1 MNLNAR
7 AAALCRTIADNA
19 ERLRVELHLQDCG
32 AMVVDCGVKSVG
44 GFEAGLLLARLCLAD
59 LATVELLPSGDG
71 LGPMVQVHT
80 DHPLLACMASQY
92 AGWEVK
98 GEKFFAMGSGPMR
111 AAAAREPLFDDLK
124 YRETASACVGILETG
139 KLPTDEVCRDVAA
152 KCGIEPAK
160 LTLLVAPTRSMA
172 GTLQV
177 VARSVETALHKLH
190 ELKFDLHRVV
200 SGWGAAP
207 LPPPAQDDLA
217 AIGRTNDAIL
227 YGGHAVLYLR
237 GDDESL
243 RAIGAQTPSSASK
256 DYGRP
261 FAEIFAGYDHDFYKI
276 DPHLFSPAVVTLV
289 NLDTGN
295 SFRFGKFDEA
305 VLAKSFGVILN
316 HYLS

>member
-1 MNLNAR
+1 
-7 AAALCRTIADNA
+7 
-19 ERLRVELHLQDCG
+19 
-32 AMVVDCGVKSVG
+32 MVVDCGVKATG
-44 GFEAGLLLARLCLAD
+44 GLDAGLLLARLCLAD
-59 LATVELLPSGDG
+59 LATVSLEPGREG
-71 LGPMVQVHT
+71 LGPVVQVQT

-111 AAAAREPLFDDLK
+111 AAAAREPLFKDLK
-124 YRETASACVGILETG
+124 YRESASHCVGVLESG

-152 KCGIEPAK
+152 KCGVEPSA

-200 SGWGAAP
+200 SGWGSAP
-207 LPPPAQDDLA
+207 LPPPAKDDMA

-227 YGGHAVLYLR
+227 YGGHAVLYVR

-243 RAIGAQTPSSASK
+243 REIGARTPSAASK

-261 FAEIFAGYDHDFYKI
+261 FAEIFASYNHDFYQI

-295 SFRFGKFDEA
+295 SFRFGKFDDA
-305 VLAKSFGVILN
+305 VLAKSFSIA
-316 HYLS
+316 

>member
-1 MNLNAR
+1 
-7 AAALCRTIADNA
+7 
-19 ERLRVELHLQDCG
+19 
-32 AMVVDCGVKSVG
+32 MVVDCGVKAVG

-59 LATVELLPSGDG
+59 LATVELEPSGER
-71 LGPMVQVHT
+71 LGPIVQVHT
-80 DHPLLACMASQY
+80 DHPALACMASQY

-111 AAAAREPLFDDLK
+111 AAAAREPLFEDLK
-124 YRETASACVGILETG
+124 YRESASACVGILESG

-152 KCGIEPAK
+152 KCGIEPGA
-160 LTLLVAPTRSMA
+160 LTLLVAPTRSLA

-207 LPPPAQDDLA
+207 LPPPAKDDLA

-227 YGGHAVLYLR
+227 YGGHAVLYVR
-237 GDDESL
+237 GDDASL
-243 RAIGAQTPSSASK
+243 QEIGAQTPSSASK

-261 FAEIFAGYDHDFYKI
+261 FAEVFASYDHDFYKI
-276 DPHLFSPAVVTLV
+276 DPHLFSPAVVTFV
-289 NLDTGN
+289 NIETGN
-295 SFRFGKFDEA
+295 NFRFGKFDND
-305 VLAKSFGVILN
+305 VLARSFGIA
-316 HYLS
+316 

>member
-7 AAALCRTIADNA
+7 AAVLCRNLAGDA
-19 ERLRVELHLQDCG
+19 ERLRIELHLQDCG
-32 AMVVDCGVKSVG
+32 AMVVDCGVKAVG

-59 LATVELLPSGDG
+59 LATVELEPGSDG
-71 LGPMVQVHT
+71 LGPIVQVHT

-124 YRETASACVGILETG
+124 YRESASHCIGVLESS

-152 KCGIEPAK
+152 KCGIEPSA
-160 LTLLVAPTRSMA
+160 LTLLVAPTRSIA

-207 LPPPAQDDLA
+207 LPPPAKDDLA

-227 YGGHAVLYLR
+227 YGAHAVLYVR

-243 RAIGAQTPSSASK
+243 QAVGAQTPSSASK

-261 FAEIFAGYDHDFYKI
+261 FAEVFASYDHDFYKI
-276 DPHLFSPAVVTLV
+276 DPYLFSPAVVTFV
-289 NLDTGN
+289 NIETGN
-295 SFRFGKFDEA
+295 SFRFGKFDHD
-305 VLAKSFGVILN
+305 VLARSFGIA
-316 HYLS
+316 

>member
-7 AAALCRTIADNA
+7 AAALCRNLANEA
-19 ERLRVELHLQDCG
+19 ERLRIELHLQDCG
-32 AMVVDCGVKSVG
+32 AMVVDCGVKAVG

-59 LATVELLPSGDG
+59 LATVELEPGSDG
-71 LGPMVQVHT
+71 LSPIVQVHT

-111 AAAAREPLFDDLK
+111 AAAAREPLFEDLK
-124 YRETASACVGILETG
+124 HRESASACVGVLESG
-139 KLPTDEVCRDVAA
+139 KLPTDEVCRGVAA
-152 KCGIEPAK
+152 KCGIEPSA
-160 LTLLVAPTRSMA
+160 LTLLVAPTRSIA

-207 LPPPAQDDLA
+207 LPPPAKDDLA

-227 YGGHAVLYLR
+227 YGGHAVLYVR

-243 RAIGAQTPSSASK
+243 QVIGAQTPSSASK

-261 FAEIFAGYDHDFYKI
+261 FAEVFASYDHDFYKI
-276 DPHLFSPAVVTLV
+276 DPHLFSPAVVTFV
-289 NLDTGN
+289 NIETGN
-295 SFRFGKFDEA
+295 SFRFGKFDND
-305 VLAKSFGVILN
+305 VLARSFGIA
-316 HYLS
+316 

>member
-7 AAALCRTIADNA
+7 AAALCRNLTGEA

-32 AMVVDCGVKSVG
+32 AMVVDCGVKAVG

-59 LATVELLPSGDG
+59 LVTVELEPGSDR
-71 LGPMVQVHT
+71 LGPIVQVHT

-111 AAAAREPLFDDLK
+111 AAAAREPLFEDLK
-124 YRETASACVGILETG
+124 YRESASACVGVLESG
-139 KLPTDEVCRDVAA
+139 KLPTDEVCCDAAA
-152 KCGIEPAK
+152 KCGIDPSK
-160 LTLLVAPTRSMA
+160 LTLLVAPTRSIA

-207 LPPPAQDDLA
+207 LPPPAKDDLA

-227 YGGHAVLYLR
+227 YGGHAVLYVR

-243 RAIGAQTPSSASK
+243 QTIGAQTPSSASK

-261 FAEIFAGYDHDFYKI
+261 FAEVFASYDHDFYKI
-276 DPHLFSPAVVTLV
+276 DPHLFSPAVVTFV
-289 NLDTGN
+289 NIETGN
-295 SFRFGKFDEA
+295 SFRFGKFDND
-305 VLAKSFGVILN
+305 VLARSFGIA
-316 HYLS
+316 

>member
-7 AAALCRTIADNA
+7 AAALCRNLTGEA
-19 ERLRVELHLQDCG
+19 ERLRVELHLQDCS
-32 AMVVDCGVKSVG
+32 AMVVDCGVKAVG

-59 LATVELLPSGDG
+59 LATVELEPGSDG
-71 LGPMVQVHT
+71 LGPIVQVHT

-111 AAAAREPLFDDLK
+111 AAAAREPLFEDLK
-124 YRETASACVGILETG
+124 YRESASACVGVLESG
-139 KLPTDEVCRDVAA
+139 KLPSDEVCCDVAA
-152 KCGIEPAK
+152 KCGIDPSK
-160 LTLLVAPTRSMA
+160 LTLLVAPTRSIA

-200 SGWGAAP
+200 SGWGAVP
-207 LPPPAQDDLA
+207 LPPPAKDDLA

-227 YGGHAVLYLR
+227 YGGHAVLYVR

-243 RAIGAQTPSSASK
+243 QTIGAQTPSSASK

-261 FAEIFAGYDHDFYKI
+261 FAEVFASYDHDFYKI
-276 DPHLFSPAVVTLV
+276 DPHLFSPAVVTFV
-289 NLDTGN
+289 NIETGN
-295 SFRFGKFDEA
+295 SFRFGKFDND
-305 VLAKSFGVILN
+305 VLARSFGIA
-316 HYLS
+316 

>member
-7 AAALCRTIADNA
+7 AAALCRTIADDA

-44 GFEAGLLLARLCLAD
+44 GLEAGLLLARLCLAD
-59 LATVELLPSGDG
+59 LATVEIVPSGSG
-71 LGPMVQVHT
+71 LGPMVQVRT

-124 YRETASACVGILETG
+124 YRESASACVGVLESG

-152 KCGIEPAK
+152 KCGIEPAE

-207 LPPPAQDDLA
+207 LPPPAKDDLA
-217 AIGRTNDAIL
+217 AIGRANDAIL
-227 YGGHAVLYLR
+227 YGGHAVLYVR

-276 DPHLFSPAVVTLV
+276 DPHLFRPAVVTLV
-289 NLDTGN
+289 NIETGN

-305 VLAKSFGVILN
+305 VLAKSFGIV
-316 HYLS
+316 

>member
-1 MNLNAR
+1 VNLNAR
-7 AAALCRTIADNA
+7 AAALCRNLADEA
-19 ERLRVELHLQDCG
+19 ERLRIELHLQDCG
-32 AMVVDCGVKSVG
+32 AMVVDCGVKATG
-44 GFEAGLLLARLCLAD
+44 GLEAGLLLARLCLAD
-59 LATVELLPSGDG
+59 LATVELEPSGDG
-71 LGPMVQVHT
+71 LGPIVQVHT

-111 AAAAREPLFDDLK
+111 AAAAREPLFKDLK
-124 YRETASACVGILETG
+124 YGESASACVGILESG
-139 KLPTDEVCRDVAA
+139 KLPSDDVCRDVAA
-152 KCGIEPAK
+152 KCGIEPSA
-160 LTLLVAPTRSMA
+160 LTLLVAPTRSIA

-200 SGWGAAP
+200 SGWGSAP
-207 LPPPAQDDLA
+207 VPPPAKDDLA

-227 YGGHAVLYLR
+227 YGGHAVLYVR

-243 RAIGAQTPSSASK
+243 QVIGVQTPSSASK

-261 FAEIFAGYDHDFYKI
+261 FAEVFASYDHDFYKI

-289 NLDTGN
+289 NIETGN
-295 SFRFGKFDEA
+295 SFRFGKFDND
-305 VLAKSFGVILN
+305 VLARSFGIA
-316 HYLS
+316 

>member
-1 MNLNAR
+1 
-7 AAALCRTIADNA
+7 
-19 ERLRVELHLQDCG
+19 
-32 AMVVDCGVKSVG
+32 MVVDCGVKAVG

-59 LATVELLPSGDG
+59 LAMVELEPGRDG

-111 AAAAREPLFDDLK
+111 AAAAREPLFEDLR
-124 YRETASACVGILETG
+124 YRESASACVGILESG
-139 KLPTDEVCRDVAA
+139 KLPTDEVCREVAA
-152 KCGIEPAK
+152 KCGIEPAH
-160 LTLLVAPTRSMA
+160 LTLLVAPTRSIA

-190 ELKFDLHRVV
+190 ELKFDLHRIV
-200 SGWGAAP
+200 SGWGSAP
-207 LPPPAQDDLA
+207 FPPPAKDDLA

-227 YGGHAVLYLR
+227 YGGHAVLYVR

-243 RAIGAQTPSSASK
+243 QAIGAQAPSSASK

-276 DPHLFSPAVVTLV
+276 DPQLFSPAMVTFI

-295 SFRFGKFDEA
+295 SFRFGKFDDA
-305 VLAKSFGVILN
+305 VLAKSFGVV
-316 HYLS
+316 

>member
-1 MNLNAR
+1 VNLNAR
-7 AAALCRTIADNA
+7 AAALCRNLADNA
-19 ERLRVELHLQDCG
+19 ERLRIELHLQDCG
-32 AMVVDCGVKSVG
+32 AMVVDCGVKTIG
-44 GFEAGLLLARLCLAD
+44 GLEAGLLLARLCLAD
-59 LATVELLPSGDG
+59 LATVELEPSGDG
-71 LGPMVQVHT
+71 LGPILQVHT

-124 YRETASACVGILETG
+124 YRESASACVGILESG

-152 KCGIEPAK
+152 KCGIEPAA
-160 LTLLVAPTRSMA
+160 LTLLVAPTRSIA

-207 LPPPAQDDLA
+207 LPPSAKDDLT

-227 YGGHAVLYLR
+227 YGGHAVLYVR

-243 RAIGAQTPSSASK
+243 QEIGAQTPSSASQ

-261 FAEIFAGYDHDFYKI
+261 FAEVFASYDHDFYKI
-276 DPHLFSPAVVTLV
+276 DPHLFSPAVVTFV
-289 NLDTGN
+289 NIETGN
-295 SFRFGKFDEA
+295 SFRFGKFDHD
-305 VLAKSFGVILN
+305 VLGRSFGIA
-316 HYLS
+316 

>member
-1 MNLNAR
+1 VNLNAR
-7 AAALCRTIADNA
+7 ASALCRTLADDA
-19 ERLRVELHLQDCG
+19 ERLRIELHLQDCG
-32 AMVVDCGVKSVG
+32 AMVVDCGVKAVG

-59 LATVELLPSGDG
+59 LATVELEPGGDG
-71 LGPMVQVHT
+71 LGPIVQVHT

-111 AAAAREPLFDDLK
+111 AAAAREPLFEDLK
-124 YRETASACVGILETG
+124 YRESASACVGVLESG

-152 KCGIEPAK
+152 KCGVEPAE
-160 LTLLVAPTRSMA
+160 LTLLVAPTRSIA

-207 LPPPAQDDLA
+207 LPPPAKDDLA

-227 YGGHAVLYLR
+227 YGGHAVLYVR

-243 RAIGAQTPSSASK
+243 QEIGAQTPSSASK

-261 FAEIFAGYDHDFYKI
+261 FAEVFASYDHDFYKI
-276 DPHLFSPAVVTLV
+276 DPHLFSPAVVTFV
-289 NLDTGN
+289 NIETGH
-295 SFRFGKFDEA
+295 SFRFGKFDRQ
-305 VLAKSFGVILN
+305 VLAASFGIA
-316 HYLS
+316 

>member
-1 MNLNAR
+1 VNLNAR

-207 LPPPAQDDLA
+207 LPPPAKDDLA

-227 YGGHAVLYLR
+227 YGGHAVLYVR

-305 VLAKSFGVILN
+305 VLAKSFGIV
-316 HYLS
+316 

>member
-1 MNLNAR
+1 VNLNAR
-7 AAALCRTIADNA
+7 AAALCRNLADEA
-19 ERLRVELHLQDCG
+19 ERLRIELHLQDCG
-32 AMVVDCGVKSVG
+32 AMVVDCGVKAVG

-59 LATVELLPSGDG
+59 LATVELEPGSDG
-71 LGPMVQVHT
+71 LGPTVQVHT

-111 AAAAREPLFDDLK
+111 AAAAREPLFEDLK
-124 YRETASACVGILETG
+124 YRESASACVGVLESG

-152 KCGIEPAK
+152 KCGIEPAA
-160 LTLLVAPTRSMA
+160 LTLLVAPTRSIA

-207 LPPPAQDDLA
+207 LPPPAKDDLA

-227 YGGHAVLYLR
+227 YGGHAVLYVR

-243 RAIGAQTPSSASK
+243 QAVGAQTPSSASK

-261 FAEIFAGYDHDFYKI
+261 FAEVFASYDHDFYKI
-276 DPHLFSPAVVTLV
+276 DPHLFSPAVVTFV
-289 NLDTGN
+289 NIETGS
-295 SFRFGKFDEA
+295 SFRFGKFDND
-305 VLAKSFGVILN
+305 VLARSFGIA
-316 HYLS
+316 

>member
-7 AAALCRTIADNA
+7 AAALCRNLADEA
-19 ERLRVELHLQDCG
+19 ERLRIELHLQDCG
-32 AMVVDCGVKSVG
+32 AMVVDCGVKAVG

-59 LATVELLPSGDG
+59 LATVELEPGSDG
-71 LGPMVQVHT
+71 LGPTVQVHT

-111 AAAAREPLFDDLK
+111 AAAAREPLFEDLK
-124 YRETASACVGILETG
+124 YRESASACVGVLESG

-152 KCGIEPAK
+152 KCGIEPAA
-160 LTLLVAPTRSMA
+160 LTLLVAPTRSIA

-207 LPPPAQDDLA
+207 LPPSAMDDLA

-227 YGGHAVLYLR
+227 YGGHAVLYVR

-243 RAIGAQTPSSASK
+243 QAVGAQTPSSASK

-261 FAEIFAGYDHDFYKI
+261 FAEVFVSYDHVFYKI
-276 DPHLFSPAVVTLV
+276 DPHLFSPAVVTFV
-289 NLDTGN
+289 NIETGN
-295 SFRFGKFDEA
+295 SFRFGKFDHD
-305 VLAKSFGVILN
+305 VLARSFGIA
-316 HYLS
+316 